1 MAILSPFVDLQ
12 CGDLL
17 LDCDEVSRYCSPDR
31 FSQRLGEPKVS
42 AFQKKPTEVDPSV
55 NRLQY
60 FKLRDRSLA
69 VECIKHEFRT
79 NDYTLKPKGRFVVF
93 NVGAAKAAAIKS
105 GYRLVFRFTPDP
117 PVWSHSSIQNFPQD
131 ADGDLVVATAL
142 KRLITKS
149 DIFDAVP

>member
-1 MAILSPFVDLQ
+1 MSPFVDLQ
-12 CGDLL
+12 SGDLL
-17 LDCDEVSRYCSPDR
+17 LDCDEVSRYCSPER

-42 AFQKKPTEVDPSV
+42 AFQKKPKEVDPSV

-60 FKLRDRSLA
+60 FKLQDKVIA
-69 VECIKHEFRT
+69 VECIRQEFRA
-79 NDYTLKPKGRFVVF
+79 NNYKLRPKGSFVVF
-93 NVGAAKAAAIKS
+93 NVSAAKAAAIEA
-105 GYRLVFRFTPDP
+105 GYRLVFRYTPDP

-131 ADGDLVVATAL
+131 ADGDLAVATAL